1 MTKRY
6 KVTGV
11 KVRFGPG
18 FVLALEKHQAEA
30 RAHVLH
36 KKKGNLYAV
45 LDTVEFKQNEVVGIN
60 EGDIPKSWWDTLE
73 EVDTKKSKKQ
83 EPDPDTDPNEDP
95 SADPPPPPA
104 EGQYTIKHRHFG
116 KYDVIDPEGNAVTED
131 PLPKEEAETRAL
143 ELSNEA
149 DT

>member
-18 FVLALEKHQAEA
+18 FVLELEKPQAEA

-45 LDTVEFKQNEVVGIN
+45 LDTVEFKQNEVIGIN

-83 EPDPDTDPNEDP
+83 KEE
-95 SADPPPPPA
+95 SEADPLT
-104 EGQYTIKHRHFG
+104 EGGYTIKHRHFG

-131 PLPKEEAETRAL
+131 PLPKEEAEARAL

>member
-18 FVLALEKHQAEA
+18 FVLELEKSQADA

-36 KKKGNLYAV
+36 HKKGNLYAV
-45 LDTVEFKQNEVVGIN
+45 LDTVEFKQGESIGIS

-73 EVDTKKSKKQ
+73 EIGAKKAKAKT
-83 EPDPDTDPNEDP
+83 PDPT
-95 SADPPPPPA
+95 PPA
-104 EGQYTIKHRHFG
+104 EGQHTIKHRHFG
-116 KYDVIDPEGNAVTED
+116 KYDVIDPDGNPVTEE
-131 PLPKEEAETRAL
+131 PLPKEEAEARAA

-149 DT
+149 ET

>member
-18 FVLALEKHQAEA
+18 FVLELEKHQAEV

-36 KKKGNLYAV
+36 KKKGKLYAV
-45 LDTVEFKQNEVVGIN
+45 LDIVEFKQDEVIGIN

-83 EPDPDTDPNEDP
+83 KEEPE
-95 SADPPPPPA
+95 ADPLI
-104 EGQYTIKHRHFG
+104 EGEYTIKHRYFG
-116 KYDVIDPEGNAVTED
+116 KYDVIDPEGNTVTEK
-131 PLPKEEAETRAL
+131 PIPKEEAEARAAQ
-143 ELSNEA
+143 LSNDAE
-149 DT
+149 T

>member
-18 FVLALEKHQAEA
+18 FVLELEKHQAEA
-30 RAHVLH
+30 RSHVLK
-36 KKKGNLYAV
+36 KKKGKLYAV
-45 LDTVEFKQNEVVGIN
+45 LDTVEFKQDEVIGIN
-60 EGDIPKSWWDTLE
+60 KGEIPKSWWDTLE

-83 EPDPDTDPNEDP
+83 EPDPGQDPN
-95 SADPPPPPA
+95 ADPPPPPP

-116 KYDVIDPEGNAVTED
+116 KYDVIDPDGNAVTEE
-131 PLPKEEAETRAL
+131 PLPKEEAEARAAQ
-143 ELSNEA
+143 LSNEA
-149 DT
+149 ET